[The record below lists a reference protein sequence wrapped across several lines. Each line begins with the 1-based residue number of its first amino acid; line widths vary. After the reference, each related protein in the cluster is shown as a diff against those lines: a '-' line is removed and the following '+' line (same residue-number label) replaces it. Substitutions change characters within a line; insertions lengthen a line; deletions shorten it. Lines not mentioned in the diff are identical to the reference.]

1 MITFENVDVVYPN
14 GFKGLSGVDLTI
26 SRGEFVAIVG
36 LSGAGKSTLIRTI
49 NGLVPYTAGTLTV
62 GGTLMDPK
70 SKSKLRQLRSRVGMI
85 FQSFNLVTRIS
96 VLNNVLT
103 GRSAFTPTWRSLLG
117 WYRAEDKE
125 IAFQSLERVGIV
137 DKAYNRASALSGGQQ
152 QRVAIARVLA
162 QDPEVILAD
171 EPVASLDPPT
181 AHQVMRD
188 LRRIQQDLGITC
200 IVNMHHLD
208 LARSYADRIIGMRA
222 GSVVFDGPTSE
233 ATDAVIE
240 EVYQRSL
247 TAEDVAAVDV
257 AVSLDDLPT
266 APEQEAA
273 EPTATQA
280 ADGQAQQPVAAP
292 GGETEQGRT

>member
-14 GFKGLSGVDLTI
+14 GFKGLSNVNLTI
-26 SRGEFVAIVG
+26 NKGEFVAIVG

-49 NGLVPYTAGTLTV
+49 NGLVPHTSGTLRV
-62 GGTLMDPK
+62 GDQVVDPR
-70 SKSKLRQLRSRVGMI
+70 SKAKLRKLRSTVGMI
-85 FQSFNLVTRIS
+85 FQSFNLVSRIS

-117 WYRAEDKE
+117 WYRADDKE

-137 DKAYNRASALSGGQQ
+137 EKAYNRASALSGGQQ

-162 QDPEVILAD
+162 QDPQVILAD

-188 LRRIQQDLGITC
+188 MRRIQRELGITC

-208 LARSYADRIIGMRA
+208 LARSYADRVIGMRA
-222 GSVVFDGPTSE
+222 GEIVFDSPVDE
-233 ATDAVIE
+233 ATDDRIE

-247 TAEDVAAVDV
+247 TAEDVVDQEV
-257 AVSLDDLPT
+257 PVSLDED
-266 APEQEAA
+266 AS
-273 EPTATQA
+273 
-280 ADGQAQQPVAAP
+280 
-292 GGETEQGRT
+292 

>member
-14 GFKGLSGVDLTI
+14 GFKGLSGVNLSI
-26 SRGEFVAIVG
+26 GKGEFVGIVG
-36 LSGAGKSTLIRTI
+36 LSGAGKSTLIRAV
-49 NGLVPYTAGTLTV
+49 NGLVPHTAGTLRVGEITV
-62 GGTLMDPK
+62 DPK
-70 SKSKLRQLRSRVGMI
+70 SKSKLRRLRSNVGMI
-85 FQSFNLVTRIS
+85 FQSFNLVSRIS

-103 GRSAFTPTWRSLLG
+103 GRSAYTPTWRSLLG
-117 WYRAEDKE
+117 WYRAADKE

-137 DKAYNRASALSGGQQ
+137 DKAYSRASALSGGQQ

-181 AHQVMRD
+181 AHKVMRD

-222 GSVVFDGPTSE
+222 GEVVFDGPVEE
-233 ATDAVIE
+233 ATDAVVE

-247 TAEDVAAVDV
+247 TAEDA
-257 AVSLDDLPT
+257 SPLT
-266 APEQEAA
+266 
-273 EPTATQA
+273 
-280 ADGQAQQPVAAP
+280 AAP
-292 GGETEQGRT
+292 SGEAEQGRQ